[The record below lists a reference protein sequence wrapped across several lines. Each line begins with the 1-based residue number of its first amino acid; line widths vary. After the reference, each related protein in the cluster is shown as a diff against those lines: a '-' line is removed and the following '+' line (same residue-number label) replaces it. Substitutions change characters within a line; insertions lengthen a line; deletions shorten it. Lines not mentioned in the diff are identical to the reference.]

1 MGQQTKEVTMRTI
14 GVDLAVQGAHK
25 AIVADER
32 GHYITPVLK
41 FYPEAEQLDWLITR
55 AREGAEDL
63 ALLVVM
69 EPTGMAWFPVAVYMT
84 RHNIPCWLVSSR
96 QVADLRRFYKRH
108 AKSDQ
113 IDVRIQARLPLI
125 NPDKLHRL
133 ALPSAASLACQ
144 RGCKELDRLRVQA
157 TAIQNRLLAV
167 DRFAWPGLEKVFPDA
182 FSPAACWFRQ
192 YWYNPARV
200 CQAGG
205 AAIRQSWLASCCD
218 EQDQGTW
225 VDALLDVAAEVV
237 QLYGSKGKYL
247 DFELLQAEVRREQ
260 EHLTFLQRVHQQL
273 KVKTVR
279 ALYRSIHPS
288 RNLETIKGVGQ
299 DGAAVY
305 ASFVGDAS
313 RFPSTRHFRGWSGM
327 VPNSKQSADS
337 ESKGLSITQAG
348 PKLIKKFAYLDAEVA
363 RRYDPQIAAIYYDQ
377 MVHKGKHH
385 RQAVCACATHL
396 LDRVLAVMRQD
407 RPYQLRDVDGTPVSA
422 EQARAIIAQRYVVP
436 EEVRKRNRKRARRE
450 RADRRA
456 ERKRLRESRPRVR

>member
-1 MGQQTKEVTMRTI
+1 MRTI

-32 GHYITPVLK
+32 GHYITAVLK

-55 AREGAEDL
+55 ACEGAEDL

-205 AAIRQSWLASCCD
+205 AALRQSWLSSCCD

-225 VDALLDVAAEVV
+225 VDGLLDVAAEVV
-237 QLYGSKGKYL
+237 QLYGSEGKYL
-247 DFELLQAEVRREQ
+247 DFELLQAEVCREQ
-260 EHLTFLQRVHQQL
+260 EHLTWLQRMHRQL
-273 KVKTVR
+273 KIKTVR
-279 ALYRSIHPS
+279 ALYRSIHPR
-288 RNLETIKGVGQ
+288 RNLETIPGVGQ

-305 ASFVGDAS
+305 ASFVGHAS
-313 RFPSTRHFRGWSGM
+313 RFPSTRRFRGWSGM

-337 ESKGLSITQAG
+337 EAKGLSITQAG

-396 LDRVLAVMRQD
+396 LDRVLALMRED